1 MLVAGSGI
9 VVLSSL
15 SLFLYIGF
23 FIMGA
28 GLGFYEV
35 SGNAIIPEMYL
46 DHKESS
52 RFLLLA
58 GFCHSLGA
66 MISPAVSG
74 KLLSID
80 INWRMLY
87 IGCAA
92 FAVALFVYLVLN
104 IPKDHY
110 NKREE
115 TAGCAYFLK
124 LFFGDG
130 MPIYCIGIAIYVSLE
145 IGIAS
150 WMLTYGSEVKG
161 LQPETA
167 AVFQSVFFG
176 CIMTGRFL
184 GSFFTKITGSLLGMI
199 SQSLIA
205 GGLLVL
211 GIYGSP
217 SLFIAIPIA
226 GFFISTL
233 FPAICARVSR
243 ESREMTAKRF
253 GILFTFAG
261 IGGMLGPS
269 AIGIFA
275 DLSTLQGGM
284 NVILVF
290 VGLMVMTFVLLFLHN
305 NGKKSVRE
313 NL

>member
-1 MLVAGSGI
+1 MFKTGIVISSLFSKQLGNRRNLISGTAMLVIGSGI

-15 SLFLYIGF
+15 SLSLYMGF

-66 MISPAVSG
+66 MISPVVSG

-115 TAGCAYFLK
+115 TAGSAYFLK

-150 WMLTYGSEVKG
+150 WMVTYGSEVKG
-161 LQPETA
+161 LQPDSS
-167 AVFQSVFFG
+167 FQHYS
-176 CIMTGRFL
+176 R
-184 GSFFTKITGSLLGMI
+184 
-199 SQSLIA
+199 QSA
-205 GGLLVL
+205 R
-211 GIYGSP
+211 
-217 SLFIAIPIA
+217 
-226 GFFISTL
+226 GF
-233 FPAICARVSR
+233 PGNR
-243 ESREMTAKRF
+243 
-253 GILFTFAG
+253 
-261 IGGMLGPS
+261 
-269 AIGIFA
+269 
-275 DLSTLQGGM
+275 
-284 NVILVF
+284 
-290 VGLMVMTFVLLFLHN
+290 
-305 NGKKSVRE
+305 GK
-313 NL
+313 